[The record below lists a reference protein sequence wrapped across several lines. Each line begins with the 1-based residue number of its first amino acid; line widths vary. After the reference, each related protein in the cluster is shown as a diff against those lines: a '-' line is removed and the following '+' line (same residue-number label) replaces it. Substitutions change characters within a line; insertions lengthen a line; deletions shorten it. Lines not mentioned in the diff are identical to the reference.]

1 MEHDI
6 TDRIPFRVE
15 SPRGDDIIGTN
26 TNTGAIIS
34 DHEAKT
40 RGEPFQPGIPRDKIQ
55 EAIEAALKQEKWVCV
70 EKTDGSTEL
79 LTKKDIPIASDEK
92 SVEAA
97 AAVKAEQPKEP
108 VKPAVEQPKEGEKPS
123 GNDWK
128 DAFSV
133 TPKPAPKPATTNPTP
148 APKPDKPKEVWVSK
162 FESIKS
168 ATATHKGKGG

>member
-1 MEHDI
+1 MKENGI
-6 TDRIPFRVE
+6 DRVPFRIE

-26 TNTGAIIS
+26 TNTGAVIS

-97 AAVKAEQPKEP
+97 AAVKAEQPKDP
-108 VKPAVEQPKEGEKPS
+108 PQPAKE
-123 GNDWK
+123 DWK
-128 DAFSV
+128 DALKPV
-133 TPKPAPKPATTNPTP
+133 PAPAKNLAAANQTTTP
-148 APKPDKPKEVWVSK
+148 NQSKQKEEWVSK
-162 FESIKS
+162 FANIKS

>member
-1 MEHDI
+1 MEKNGI
-6 TDRIPFRVE
+6 DRVPFRIE

-26 TNTGAIIS
+26 MNTGEVIS

-40 RGEPFQPGIPRDKIQ
+40 QGEPFQPGIPRDKIQ
-55 EAIEAALKQEKWVCV
+55 EAIEAALKREKWVCV

-97 AAVKAEQPKEP
+97 AAVKAEQPKDP
-108 VKPAVEQPKEGEKPS
+108 PQPAKE
-123 GNDWK
+123 DWK
-128 DAFSV
+128 DALKSV
-133 TPKPAPKPATTNPTP
+133 PAPAKNLAATNQTATP
-148 APKPDKPKEVWVSK
+148 NQSKQKEEWVSK
-162 FESIKS
+162 FAHIKS